1 MDPVTVRQRFMPTVE
16 KARLLLD
23 AVSEVEAVD
32 EDALPAATIAA
43 PALAALRERS
53 PRFLAERVVLSVP
66 SVACAGELA
75 QVSGSIRPAGDG
87 HVVARATVHQGANHV
102 LEVEM
107 GGAWRPPHPDPRP
120 AARGEGC
127 SALSLYARAT
137 STPVRGL
144 TSWPVDY
151 LVALCAAGAE
161 AENEDGL
168 ARLLRLA
175 LDVVQEA
182 PLDAPVRF
190 AVDGIRP
197 VSGDTARVVF
207 RVTADTGRLVA
218 RGDALIVSALARSAA
233 MAIPLR
239 MAA

>member
-1 MDPVTVRQRFMPTVE
+1 MDSVTVRHRFMPTVA
-16 KARLLLD
+16 KARLLLE

-32 EDALPAATIAA
+32 EEALPAATIAA
-43 PALAALRERS
+43 PALAALREIA
-53 PRFLAERVVLSVP
+53 PRFRAERVVLSVP
-66 SVACAGELA
+66 TVACAGELA
-75 QVSGSIRPAGDG
+75 VVSGSIRAAGG
-87 HVVARATVHQGANHV
+87 ERVVARATVLQGTDRV

-120 AARGEGC
+120 AARTEG
-127 SALSLYARAT
+127 ARGLSLYARAT

-151 LVALCAAGAE
+151 VVALCAAGVE
-161 AENEDGL
+161 AENEGGL

-175 LDVVQEA
+175 LDVIQDA
-182 PLDAPVRF
+182 PLGAPLRF

-207 RVTADTGRLVA
+207 RVTAATGRLVA
-218 RGDALIVSALARSAA
+218 RGDALIVSALAHSLA